1 MSLTAQID
9 RILKM
14 FFLST
19 KGDRFESAYAI
30 GAVLALRLN
39 EKMGSDQRQNVE
51 EWVKEPPRIE
61 VPGELPKVLEC
72 VPLRNHGIVQANG
85 RLLIALV
92 HFPVISNYLVTYDH
106 I

>member
-1 MSLTAQID
+1 MSLTTQVD

-14 FFLST
+14 FFLDT

-30 GAVLALRLN
+30 WAVPALRLN

-61 VPGELPKVLEC
+61 VPGGLPKVLEC
-72 VPLRNHGIVQANG
+72 VPLRNHRIVKA
-85 RLLIALV
+85 
-92 HFPVISNYLVTYDH
+92 HE
-106 I
+106 